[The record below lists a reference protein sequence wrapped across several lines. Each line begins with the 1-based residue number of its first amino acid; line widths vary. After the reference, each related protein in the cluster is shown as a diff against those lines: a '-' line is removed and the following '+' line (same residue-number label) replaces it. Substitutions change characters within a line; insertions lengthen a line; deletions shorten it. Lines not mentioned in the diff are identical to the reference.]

1 MGRAVLSSSHDSIMN
16 PILLSH
22 WLPICDRA
30 QLAYIPVT
38 FGPKVK
44 IDEIYRFLEG
54 LGETPTLDRAYFWL
68 RQHYQPSNTI
78 WRWDCCSSETLKLTM
93 ARGYPTAPPTLEFDL
108 DEPRFISVLEE
119 LEQWQQTD
127 ISVAIRP
134 WVKAKV
140 EAKYPVEFRAFA
152 FPSGIAVSSYYTRRP
167 LPAAYEEIAIQ
178 VRHLTERLAAYSP
191 LPSFS
196 ADFLLTLEGNLLFL
210 EGGLG
215 FTRGGL
221 VNPCCFSGEPQP
233 GKIALCYAR

>member
-1 MGRAVLSSSHDSIMN
+1 M
-16 PILLSH
+16 
-22 WLPICDRA
+22 
-30 QLAYIPVT
+30 
-38 FGPKVK
+38 
-44 IDEIYRFLEG
+44 
-54 LGETPTLDRAYFWL
+54 
-68 RQHYQPSNTI
+68 
-78 WRWDCCSSETLKLTM
+78 
-93 ARGYPTAPPTLEFDL
+93 
-108 DEPRFISVLEE
+108 
-119 LEQWQQTD
+119 
-127 ISVAIRP
+127 VAT
-134 WVKAKV
+134 
-140 EAKYPVEFRAFA
+140 KYPVEFRAFA

>member
-1 MGRAVLSSSHDSIMN
+1 MHHVHRISPLRTEAQDLHTNPLAQGHTSRESKDRSRHGQKQLVLLLGHPRHVVQVGSCGSGAGKAGNIFCSQTGLVALGSSSQSLVAN
-16 PILLSH
+16 LRSSPA
-22 WLPICDRA
+22 C
-30 QLAYIPVT
+30 
-38 FGPKVK
+38 
-44 IDEIYRFLEG
+44 IY
-54 LGETPTLDRAYFWL
+54 P
-68 RQHYQPSNTI
+68 
-78 WRWDCCSSETLKLTM
+78 
-93 ARGYPTAPPTLEFDL
+93 
-108 DEPRFISVLEE
+108 
-119 LEQWQQTD
+119 
-127 ISVAIRP
+127 
-134 WVKAKV
+134 
-140 EAKYPVEFRAFA
+140 
-152 FPSGIAVSSYYTRRP
+152 RRP